1 MVQFA
6 RPDNDDAIG
15 SWTDE
20 AAGTTDIYTGI
31 DEVTAEDTELIESE
45 ADPSLSAC
53 VIGLS
58 TVTDPEGNVNHI
70 VRYRYQKRMT
80 GGGSPGVIDVTVEL
94 REGATVRASQ
104 THIGIAE
111 AVTAGTFTLSG
122 AEADAITDYSDLN
135 VRFTADKTSG
145 ARTSF
150 GGFTWAEFEVP
161 NAPGG
166 LGIPIVMHHYKQ
178 LNGSN

>member
-31 DEVTAEDTELIESE
+31 DDVTAQDADFIESE
-45 ADPSLSAC
+45 VNPSASTCA
-53 VIGLS
+53 IGLS
-58 TVTDPEGNVNHI
+58 ALTDPEGNVDHI
-70 VRYRYQKRMT
+70 VRYEYRRRDS
-80 GGGSPGVIDVTVEL
+80 GGGSLPTLDITVAL

-104 THIGIAE
+104 THTS
-111 AVTAGTFTLSG
+111 VTTVFTAGTFTLSSG
-122 AEADAITDYSDLN
+122 EADAITDYTDLN
-135 VRFTADKTSG
+135 LLFTANKTGG
-145 ARTSF
+145 ARDVF
-150 GGFTWAEFEVP
+150 GNSNWAEFQVP

-166 LGIPIVMHHYKQ
+166 LTIPIAMHHYKQ
-178 LNGSN
+178 MNGAN